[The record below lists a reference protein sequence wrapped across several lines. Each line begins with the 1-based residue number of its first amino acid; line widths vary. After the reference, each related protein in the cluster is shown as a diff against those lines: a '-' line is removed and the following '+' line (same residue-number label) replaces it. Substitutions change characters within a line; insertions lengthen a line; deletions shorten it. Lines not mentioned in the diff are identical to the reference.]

1 MLALL
6 TAFCDLPPLTVLCLL
21 HRSNDGNESV
31 IADYQLKFLMDEE
44 EEDQLRKFT
53 LSREVVF
60 NVFRQFLYDQE
71 AGLSQPMFIAPDSLQ
86 TV

>member
-6 TAFCDLPPLTVLCLL
+6 IAFCHLPPLTVCCLL
-21 HRSNDGNESV
+21 HHSNGGTESV
-31 IADYQLKFLMDEE
+31 IAGYRLKFLMPEE

-71 AGLSQPMFIAPDSLQ
+71 ADLAQPLFIAPDSLQ
-86 TV
+86 TF